1 MLKHKVNLDHYSNIE
16 NFRSKNLNRLTI
28 VQLNINSVLN
38 KLDSLVEI
46 LHSNVDI
53 LLILKAKIDFVI
65 SYSSV

>member
-46 LHSNVDI
+46 LHSSVDI

>member
-16 NFRSKNLNRLTI
+16 NIRSKNLNRLTI